1 MMLPNAPEWDRGAPE
16 NLLRIEVGK
25 LTSLIVKV
33 RGYISFSVAQGLIEF
48 WGGVR
53 LK

>member
-1 MMLPNAPEWDRGAPE
+1 MIPYAPDPHRGALE

-48 WGGVR
+48 QGVD
-53 LK
+53 